1 MDRKW
6 KLKTSDIDTDIYYRT
21 DNEWDRELLFVD
33 KSNKTVRVKH
43 EYFEIKGAELIP
55 QRETETSEWIKN
67 SAKYG
72 HWQMETGS
80 IDLETA
86 RFILEILQKLES
98 EVQI

>member
-6 KLKTSDIDTDIYYRT
+6 KLKTSCHDTDIYYRT
-21 DNEWDRELLFVD
+21 DNEWDRELLLVD
-33 KSNKTVRVKH
+33 KDNKTVRVKH
-43 EYFEIKGAELIP
+43 EYFEIKCAELIP
-55 QRETETSEWIKN
+55 QRAKESSEWIKN

-72 HWQMETGS
+72 GWRMETGS

-98 EVQI
+98 EG